1 VRLSNAVR
9 ATIADGLGVG
19 TIANDDAAPP
29 PSPPG
34 PPVLTVTKTG
44 TGVGR
49 VVSEPL
55 GINCPDDCSESYSS
69 GTTVTLKAYAA
80 ATETFTGWTGACS
93 GTGACTVRM
102 DADKSVGAGF
112 TDPTPDTKVLQ
123 VWIDGYGSGTIVSNP
138 PGINCS
144 TSSGGCSAPFAT
156 GSTVTL
162 TAVPDAG
169 SHFNS
174 FLDCSSP
181 ASPCMVKMD
190 YNRTVWSAFCPDNDV
205 CFPPL

>member
-1 VRLSNAVR
+1 M
-9 ATIADGLGVG
+9 DGGLQRDRSLHGQDGRRQVG
-19 TIANDDAAPP
+19 WR
-29 PSPPG
+29 G
-34 PPVLTVTKTG
+34 LH
-44 TGVGR
+44 R
-49 VVSEPL
+49 
-55 GINCPDDCSESYSS
+55 PDP
-69 GTTVTLKAYAA
+69 
-80 ATETFTGWTGACS
+80 
-93 GTGACTVRM
+93 R
-102 DADKSVGAGF
+102 
-112 TDPTPDTKVLQ
+112 
-123 VWIDGYGSGTIVSNP
+123 
-138 PGINCS
+138 S

-181 ASPCMVKMD
+181 ASPCTVKMD